1 MKRSPIFRY
10 CRQFISLISFSLF
23 LNCLEPVGPKLEPV
37 TDIYIG
43 GVLQTGRGI
52 QKIYV
57 CQGTDNP
64 QIFTP
69 SDSTLLLKDA
79 EVFLSGAGWRIQLFP
94 DRPRSSQYYY
104 GPYFSTGQQQILI
117 EPEKTYSLEVNWQGQ
132 HFVAQTTTPVA
143 PKFNPIDT
151 TMIIDVN
158 SRGYGY
164 FELSWESPAWEN
176 IVEVSY
182 PAYGGINGGFNI
194 FRGHESKMYFNR
206 GDSTGII
213 TAVVALW
220 NEDYEKAQLS
230 TEELSNLETPM
241 KLYSNIP
248 GAHGVFA
255 AMSNDTLKFHY
266 RTRKILQ

>member
-1 MKRSPIFRY
+1 
-10 CRQFISLISFSLF
+10 
-23 LNCLEPVGPKLEPV
+23 VGPKLEPV
-37 TDIYIG
+37 TDIYIS
-43 GVLQTGRGI
+43 GVLQTGQGI
-52 QKIYV
+52 QKVYV

-94 DRPRSSQYYY
+94 DKPRSSQYYY

-132 HFVAQTTTPVA
+132 HFIAQTTTPVA

-151 TMIIDVN
+151 TMIINVN
-158 SRGYGY
+158 SYGYGY
-164 FELSWESPAWEN
+164 FELSCQSPAQEH

-182 PAYGGINGGFNI
+182 PAYGGISGDFNI
-194 FRGHESKMYFNR
+194 KRGHQFIMSFNR

-220 NEDYEKAQLS
+220 NEDYERAQIS
-230 TEELSNLETPM
+230 AQELFNLETPM
-241 KLYSNIP
+241 KRYSNIP

-255 AMSNDTLKFHY
+255 AMSNDTLKFRY
-266 RTRKILQ
+266 RIRKSL